1 MSEEVK
7 KENLQNG
14 EFEFKAEMKQL
25 LNLIIHSLYTN
36 PEVFLRELVSNSSD
50 ALNKIRFKKLTEN
63 NVLDAETELKISISL
78 NKDTQEISIEDT
90 GIGMNKEEL
99 VNQLGTIAKSGTLEF
114 INQLK
119 QNKEN
124 NDGQMIGQFGVG
136 FYSVF
141 MVTDEVTV
149 ETRNSD
155 LDGKSWLWKSN
166 GEDKFTISESEKS
179 TRGTKISFKLKD
191 EYKEFAEEW
200 KIKEVLKKYSN
211 FVEFDVY
218 LNDEKANKV
227 TAIWQKS
234 KDSLT
239 NEEIVEFYKFITH
252 DYQEP
257 MTHLHLNI
265 EGTVNFKS
273 LLFIPATAPN
283 NMFSQEF
290 DKGLHLYTNRVFIQ
304 EDSKNLLP
312 DYLKF
317 VRGVVDTEDLPLNV
331 SREVTQSSP
340 VMTKIKNIL
349 TTRIL
354 NFLDEMSQNEKDK
367 YKLFYKNFG
376 SLFKSGVN
384 ADFTNKEKIVNLL
397 RFETTHSPDGEEIS
411 LADYVNNFKEEQT
424 EIYYI
429 TAANKDLALK
439 NPNLEVFKKKDIE
452 VLVLTDPMDIFII
465 PFIDEFSGKKLK
477 SIEKAELKN
486 NESETEENKETT
498 DNLIAK
504 FKEIIGDKV
513 EDIVSSK
520 RLVESPV
527 TLVAGKMGMDAQ
539 MERMM
544 MMMDKDFSGSKKI
557 LEINTE
563 HKLIQNISKMITD
576 GASEEKVQKA
586 VSQLY
591 DGALLLDGNMKN
603 PADFMARMYEFMEL
617 ATV

>member
-1 MSEEVK
+1 
-7 KENLQNG
+7 
-14 EFEFKAEMKQL
+14 
-25 LNLIIHSLYTN
+25 
-36 PEVFLRELVSNSSD
+36 
-50 ALNKIRFKKLTEN
+50 
-63 NVLDAETELKISISL
+63 
-78 NKDTQEISIEDT
+78 
-90 GIGMNKEEL
+90 
-99 VNQLGTIAKSGTLEF
+99 
-114 INQLK
+114 
-119 QNKEN
+119 
-124 NDGQMIGQFGVG
+124 
-136 FYSVF
+136 
-141 MVTDEVTV
+141 
-149 ETRNSD
+149 
-155 LDGKSWLWKSN
+155 
-166 GEDKFTISESEKS
+166 
-179 TRGTKISFKLKD
+179 LKD